1 MNTFFLS
8 KKFLIVS
15 YVAHETAA
23 LGACPMIL
31 GSNPLWNPL
40 MPSSWNM
47 VLMVEATSTYL
58 IFFLSFNKWHDFF
71 KWLIFA
77 AVWSSIPIFLRIF
90 PKENW
95 FAKRCRCLVE
105 VLYTRF
111 LDLFR
116 FFAIENEQFS
126 LLVHDL
132 KWQFWVWSR
141 VLMLSSGI
149 VIKEATEAKIE
160 KMFTKFKKLQLI
172 NFFDKINIYCG
183 TW

>member
-1 MNTFFLS
+1 MNTFLLT

-23 LGACPMIL
+23 LGACPIIL
-31 GSNPLWNPL
+31 GNNPLWNPL
-40 MPSSWNM
+40 KPSSWNM

-58 IFFLSFNKWHDFF
+58 IFFLSLSKWHDFF
-71 KWLIFA
+71 KWLILA

-95 FAKRCRCLVE
+95 FAKRCRCFVE

-116 FFAIENEQFS
+116 FFAIENEQVS
-126 LLVHDL
+126 LFVHDL
-132 KWQFWVWSR
+132 KWQFWVCRR
-141 VLMLSSGI
+141 VFMLSSGI
-149 VIKEATEAKIE
+149 VIKEATEAKLM
-160 KMFTKFKKLQLI
+160 KMFTKYKKPHLSKKFLI
-172 NFFDKINIYCG
+172 K
-183 TW
+183 